1 MENIKSKSVKYPIMY
16 MAVYLAVQMFLIYN
30 IVLYSIHGVGQSE
43 HFGNALYSVIW
54 SMGSIIPIFVIKLSD
69 RWGYKE
75 SLIVAGIFQTLG
87 FFILSFSS
95 LPTLLIGTAMYG
107 TGMVFA
113 VSQNFCVL
121 SHTMNRNFKG
131 RFNIFL
137 LNYVIMNAFA
147 FAAGIISGYAN
158 VIGYAAVFRIGAVL
172 SFILLIF
179 VLTLYNRAECLEGT
193 AAWELA
199 QRSKLEKGKS
209 FLKLFAVGVLT
220 CIILVLFVQIANIIN
235 IIIDISLAG
244 TILFL
249 VYLCVTRSG
258 DARKKLITF
267 TIVSLFSMLFWTGYN
282 IYTATGFVD
291 LMNSVATMHNIPI
304 QWIISVDSG
313 VIIFLG
319 ALVTFLLIALEKKGI
334 HFNGVLRTIIGITS
348 LGIGMCIVV
357 YGFHHSDYQGIS
369 VYFII
374 LAIFF
379 CAIGEIFTGSV
390 GSALAGQCATD
401 GLDGVLISIGF
412 IIVGGTA
419 AFSVLLS
426 DWMLSATGKSTMEQ
440 SHQFSYVIGIFAII
454 CIVGAILLALL
465 YKKLTT
471 WAGFG
476 KFYKVPE

>member
-1 MENIKSKSVKYPIMY
+1 

-54 SMGSIIPIFVIKLSD
+54 SMGSILPIFVIKLSD
-69 RWGYKE
+69 KWGYKE

-95 LPTLLIGTAMYG
+95 LTTLLIGTAMYG

-158 VIGYAAVFRIGAVL
+158 VIGYAAVFRIGAIL

-193 AAWELA
+193 VAWELA
-199 QRSKLEKGKS
+199 QRDKKEKSKS
-209 FLKLFAVGVLT
+209 FLKLFGVGILT
-220 CIILVLFVQIANIIN
+220 CLLLILFVQIANIIN
-235 IIIDISLAG
+235 IIIDFSLAG

-249 VYLCVTRSG
+249 IYLCITRTG
-258 DARKKLITF
+258 AARKKLITF
-267 TIVSLFSMLFWTGYN
+267 TIVSLFSMVFWTGYN
-282 IYTATGFVD
+282 IYTATGFID
-291 LMNSVATMHNIPI
+291 LMNSVATMHGIAI
-304 QWIISVDSG
+304 QWVVSIDSG
-313 VIIFLG
+313 IIIFLG
-319 ALVTFLLIALEKKGI
+319 ALVTLVLVKLEKNGV
-334 HFNGVLRTIIGITS
+334 HFNGILRTIIGISAVS
-348 LGIGMCIVV
+348 LGMFIIVL
-357 YGFHHSDYQGIS
+357 GFQHSDYNGIS
-369 VYFII
+369 VYFVM
-374 LAIFF
+374 LAIFC

-426 DWMLSATGKSTMEQ
+426 DWMLAAPSKNIVDM
-440 SHQFSYVIGIFAII
+440 SHQFSYVIGVFSII
-454 CIVGAILLALL
+454 CLVGAFILILL
-465 YKKLTT
+465 YKKLTN

-476 KFYKVPE
+476 KFYKKPE